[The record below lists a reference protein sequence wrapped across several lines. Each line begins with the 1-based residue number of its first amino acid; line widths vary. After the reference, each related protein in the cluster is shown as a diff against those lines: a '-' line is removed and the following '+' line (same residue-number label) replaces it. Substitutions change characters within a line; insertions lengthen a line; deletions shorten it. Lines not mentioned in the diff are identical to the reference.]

1 MGQEEPLQLPKTSP
15 VLRLIQEIRNEAH
28 RFAVAYHRKRRS
40 IRDFHSALDDIP
52 GIGPKRKKRLLRN
65 FGSIAGI
72 RKAPQDELVALVG
85 PRLGETIK
93 KQLAK
98 G

>member
-1 MGQEEPLQLPKTSP
+1 MGQEEPLQLHKTSP

-28 RFAVAYHRKRRS
+28 RFAVAYHRKRRRM
-40 IRDFHSALDDIP
+40 RDFHSILDDIP
-52 GIGPKRKKRLLRN
+52 GIGPKRKQRLLLN
-65 FGSIAGI
+65 FGSISGI
-72 RKAPQDELVALVG
+72 RKAPTDELVSLVG
-85 PRLGETIK
+85 PRLSETIK